1 VDGAAAL
8 GQHVLADFL
17 DVPQELL
24 APGYLT
30 AAFRAA
36 LDAAGATVRR
46 FVVEEFEPA
55 GLSVMV
61 VLGESHASLHTWPE
75 RRALLVDVFTCGP
88 VSPLPVVEHLA
99 ARLPGARR
107 AVVTVDRARP

>member
-1 VDGAAAL
+1 MDGATAL

-17 DVPQELL
+17 DVPEPWL
-24 APGYLT
+24 APAYLT
-30 AAFRAA
+30 GAFRAA
-36 LDAAGATVRR
+36 LAAAGATVRR

-55 GLSVMV
+55 GLSVLV

-88 VSPLPVVEHLA
+88 VSPLPVVDELA

-107 AVVTVDRARP
+107 SVVTVDRARP